1 MKVIEWQD
9 METRAGWCPPC
20 AKCLSMDYGW
30 SGSGRKS
37 DDGTYPWVVIILL
50 RMQSSSAAAGW
61 SWLFSFIFFTYKTV
75 DQGYKS
81 QMWIK
86 TIPSTDA
93 VPEINPKFTVI
104 VTKYFRKDFNWKVKV
119 TETHLHNDWDAD
131 LGIIKGCWWK
141 GMPKLINP
149 CYAGRYLLGRRSAGR
164 TCIAGNFNKFPL
176 NLDLLTFA
184 CVHTFSA

>member
-30 SGSGRKS
+30 AGSGRTT
-37 DDGTYPWVVIILL
+37 DNDTYPWVVIILL

-104 VTKYFRKDFNWKVKV
+104 VTKYFRRLQPKS
-119 TETHLHNDWDAD
+119 ESDWDPPPQRLRCRFGNYKGLLVKGHAQTDKPLLCWSLFIGSPLCWQD
-131 LGIIKGCWWK
+131 LHC
-141 GMPKLINP
+141 
-149 CYAGRYLLGRRSAGR
+149 RQ
-164 TCIAGNFNKFPL
+164 FQ
-176 NLDLLTFA
+176 
-184 CVHTFSA
+184 